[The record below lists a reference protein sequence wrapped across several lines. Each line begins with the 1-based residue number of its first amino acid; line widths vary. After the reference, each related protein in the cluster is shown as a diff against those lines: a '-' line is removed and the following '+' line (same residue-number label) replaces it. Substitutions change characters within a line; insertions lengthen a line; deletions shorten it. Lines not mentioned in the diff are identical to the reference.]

1 MTKKKFLRRLR
12 VIREYLGINI
22 NQLSLLTGI
31 RPNRLSK
38 IERQLCRAKPDEI
51 QKIVL
56 ALGTNEELLTGEKN
70 ETRGK
75 N

>member
-1 MTKKKFLRRLR
+1 MPQKKFLPRLR

-38 IERQLCRAKPDEI
+38 IERQLCRAKQDEI

-56 ALGTNEELLTGEKN
+56 ALSMSEELLSGEKN